1 LRRSAG
7 DEILCSQLP
16 SLTCWSSRRR
26 RLCGDL
32 SSVPALPLDALQR
45 VSSVLD
51 AWQWQPPRRI
61 NRAMRH
67 VWNKPKKLKNRRAKN
82 NLAHLSRPTTSCLSL
97 FFGIFS
103 FLFLIKRLKRVSHS
117 WYIKIIKISRHKID
131 NKTESGLK
139 VEVH

>member
-1 LRRSAG
+1 MRRSAG

-61 NRAMRH
+61 NRPMRH

-82 NLAHLSRPTTSCLSL
+82 NLAHLSRPTTSLCITLVWYL
-97 FFGIFS
+97 FCF
-103 FLFLIKRLKRVSHS
+103 FLIRRLKRVSHI
-117 WYIKIIKISRHKID
+117 WYIKIMKISTQ
-131 NKTESGLK
+131 N
-139 VEVH
+139 